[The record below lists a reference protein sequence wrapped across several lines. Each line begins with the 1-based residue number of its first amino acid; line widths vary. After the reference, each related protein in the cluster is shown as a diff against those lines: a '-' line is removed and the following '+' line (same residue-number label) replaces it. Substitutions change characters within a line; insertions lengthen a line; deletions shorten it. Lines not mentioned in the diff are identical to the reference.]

1 MVVYVVQHL
10 PHGRVS
16 RQLYEEILEAS
27 QAAAP
32 AAPEGKSSRDL
43 LLAGG
48 VTIAALGSSFA
59 FIAKTIAS
67 LKLHQAL
74 AVMAFGLGIV
84 LVPVMIIAIYK
95 LYRRNLSAI
104 LEASGWAIN
113 GRMRLTYRL
122 GKIFAPRPTRP
133 DGFAFLR
140 KDLLKTL
147 SNVAKSQKQRLEKT
161 FIGEAKEK

>member
-1 MVVYVVQHL
+1 V
-10 PHGRVS
+10 
-16 RQLYEEILEAS
+16 
-27 QAAAP
+27 AP
-32 AAPEGKSSRDL
+32 AAPESKSSRDL

-84 LVPVMIIAIYK
+84 LIPVMVIAIYK

-140 KDLLKTL
+140 KDLLKTFAH
-147 SNVAKSQKQRLEKT
+147 VAKSQKQRLEKT
-161 FIGEAKEK
+161 FIGEEKEK